1 MTYKFRLKTLVI
13 IFMNY
18 KKDGRSL
25 VDRIYPTKREN
36 RVIMLDEEGVTI
48 PFSQFC
54 DLNLK

>member
-1 MTYKFRLKTLVI
+1 
-13 IFMNY
+13 MNY

-48 PFSQFC
+48 PLPQFG

>member
-1 MTYKFRLKTLVI
+1 
-13 IFMNY
+13 MNY

-48 PFSQFC
+48 PFSQFG